1 MTATPINLA
10 ARIAGLEEARY
21 RAMIAGDLDALGRFL
36 SDRLTYTHSTALTE
50 SKAEYLA
57 SVAKG
62 VFKYR
67 DIKISE
73 RAIRE
78 VGDAVLVTGR
88 IAIDVLIN
96 GQPRLL
102 QSRFLNVWAEE
113 GGDWRMIAWQS
124 TPIPAGV
131 GH

>member
-10 ARIAGLEEARY
+10 ARIARLEDARY
-21 RAMIAGDLDALGRFL
+21 QAMIARDLDALGRLL
-36 SDRLTYTHSTALTE
+36 SDRLTYTHSTAQTE

-78 VGDAVLVTGR
+78 VGGTVLVTGR
-88 IAIDVLIN
+88 ITIDILID
-96 GQPRLL
+96 GQPKLL

-124 TPIPAGV
+124 TPIPAGA

>member
-1 MTATPINLA
+1 MTATPTNLSE
-10 ARIAGLEEARY
+10 RIAALEEARY
-21 RAMIAGDLDALGRFL
+21 RAMIAGDLAGLGRFL

-73 RAIRE
+73 RTIRE
-78 VGDAVLVTGR
+78 AGGAVLVTGR
-88 IAIDVLIN
+88 ITIDILID
-96 GQPRLL
+96 GQPKLL
-102 QSRFLNVWAEE
+102 QSRFLNVWTEE

-124 TPIPAGV
+124 TPIPAGA

>member
-1 MTATPINLA
+1 MTATPTNLSE
-10 ARIAGLEEARY
+10 RIAALEEARY
-21 RAMIAGDLDALGRFL
+21 RAMIAGDLAGLGRFL

-50 SKAEYLA
+50 SKGEYLA

-73 RAIRE
+73 RTIRE
-78 VGDAVLVTGR
+78 AGGAVLVTGR
-88 IAIDVLIN
+88 ITIDILID
-96 GQPRLL
+96 GQPKLL

-124 TPIPAGV
+124 TPIPAGA

>member
-1 MTATPINLA
+1 MTATPINRA
-10 ARIAGLEEARY
+10 ERIATLENARY
-21 RAMIAGDLDALGRFL
+21 QAMIAADLASLGKLL
-36 SDRLTYTHSTALTE
+36 SDHLLYTHSSGVAETK
-50 SKAEYLA
+50 SEYLA

-78 VGDAVLVTGR
+78 VGGTVLVTGR
-88 IAIDVLIN
+88 ITIDILID
-96 GQPRLL
+96 GQPKLL

-113 GGDWRMIAWQS
+113 SGDWRMIAWQS
-124 TPIPAGV
+124 TPIPAGA

>member
-1 MTATPINLA
+1 MTVSAQLA
-10 ARIAGLEEARY
+10 ERIAALEDDRY
-21 RAMIAGDLDALGRFL
+21 QAMIAGDIERLSRLL

-62 VFKYR
+62 VFRYR

-73 RAIRE
+73 RVIR
-78 VGDAVLVTGR
+78 DASGAALVTGR
-88 IAIDVLIN
+88 ITIDVLID
-96 GQPRLL
+96 GQPKLL
-102 QSRFLNVWAEE
+102 QSRFLNVWIEE
-113 GGDWRMIAWQS
+113 AGGWRMIAWQS
-124 TPIPAGV
+124 TPLPAAG

>member
-1 MTATPINLA
+1 
-10 ARIAGLEEARY
+10 
-21 RAMIAGDLDALGRFL
+21 L

-73 RAIRE
+73 RTIRE
-78 VGDAVLVTGR
+78 AGGAVLVAGR
-88 IAIDVLIN
+88 ITIDILID
-96 GQPRLL
+96 GQPKLL
-102 QSRFLNVWAEE
+102 QSRFLNVWTEE

-124 TPIPAGV
+124 TPIPAGA

>member
-1 MTATPINLA
+1 MATAPTDLA
-10 ARIAGLEEARY
+10 ERIAALEDARY
-21 RAMIAGDLDALGRFL
+21 RAMIAGDPKELGRYL

-73 RAIRE
+73 RRIRAA
-78 VGDAVLVTGR
+78 GGAALVTGR
-88 IAIDVLIN
+88 ITIDILID
-96 GQPRLL
+96 GQPKLL
-102 QSRFLNVWAEE
+102 QSRFLNVWVEE

-124 TPIPAGV
+124 TPIPAGT